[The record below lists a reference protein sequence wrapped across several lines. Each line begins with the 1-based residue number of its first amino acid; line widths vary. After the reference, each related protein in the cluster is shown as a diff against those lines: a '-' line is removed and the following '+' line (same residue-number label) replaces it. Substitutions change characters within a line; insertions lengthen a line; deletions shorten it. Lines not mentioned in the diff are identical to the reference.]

1 MYKHTLA
8 PITAALLGLL
18 PAAGT
23 AQTVLEEVIVTAQKR
38 TQNVMDVPISISVF
52 NASMVE
58 QLSARN
64 LTDLGKFTAGVQM
77 NNDNALQ
84 PTYTIRG
91 IETNDWTVGSDP
103 AVAVYVDGVYAA
115 RGAGA
120 EAALAELRA
129 RGNQVP
135 KIQVS
140 SCLEVRD
147 PAG

>member
-1 MYKHTLA
+1 MRLENNMYKHTLA

-103 AVAVYVDGVYAA
+103 AVAVKDP
-115 RGAGA
+115 
-120 EAALAELRA
+120 RA
-129 RGNQVP
+129 PCSVATPRAVP
-135 KIQVS
+135 FIS
-140 SCLEVRD
+140 
-147 PAG
+147 